1 MTAVPMN
8 ADARIRARFF
18 GFLRLFTGLALLGS
32 LAYLLWNHGEWPAML
47 MAWVLLVLLADEMGG
62 WFGYLGLLLGA
73 LPFVAPGEP
82 PAQWH
87 VIVPLVGGAL
97 MALLLV
103 KHSGGPLVLPFAG
116 LLFAGTLLATGR
128 FGLKIDPQLT
138 LPANAQFQRTALV
151 AMLLGLAFSFV
162 RQVAAAVMRRRAR
175 QRARQGATRV
185 LLAAPAGTAAS
196 QGAALAGDAVNS
208 TPNDKTPGK

>member
-1 MTAVPMN
+1 MTAVAPMN
-8 ADARIRARFF
+8 ADSRMRARFF
-18 GFLRLFTGLALLGS
+18 AFLRMFVGLALLGS

-62 WFGYLGLLLGA
+62 WFGYIGLLLGA
-73 LPFVAPGEP
+73 LPFVAPGDP
-82 PAQWH
+82 PAQWM
-87 VIVPLVGGAL
+87 VILPLVGGTL
-97 MALLLV
+97 MAVLLI

-151 AMLLGLAFSFV
+151 AMALGLGFSFV
-162 RQVAAAVMRRRAR
+162 RQVVASVMRRRAR
-175 QRARQGATRV
+175 LRAQRGAVRV
-185 LLAAPAGTAAS
+185 LLAAPGVTTRDAVP
-196 QGAALAGDAVNS
+196 GADTVNS
-208 TPNDKTPGK
+208 TPNDETSGK